1 MNIKKL
7 DLLKIRNLKFRA
19 SRRQTNIDRL
29 LRRENLEKDL
39 WKSSI
44 KTLIILA
51 KIKLR
56 CEELERISENL
67 QQTVIN
73 GLGKG

>member
-7 DLLKIRNLKFRA
+7 DLLKIRNLKFRV
-19 SRRQTNIDRL
+19 SQRQVVVDRL
-29 LRRENLEKDL
+29 LIKRILKEIYG
-39 WKSSI
+39 KSPL

-51 KIKLR
+51 KIKFR

-73 GLGKG
+73 GY

>member
-7 DLLKIRNLKFRA
+7 DLLKIRNLKFWA
-19 SRRQTNIDRL
+19 SQRQAIIDRL
-29 LRRENLEKDL
+29 LRKRDLEKDL
-39 WKSSI
+39 WKVSV

-51 KIKLR
+51 KIKFR
-56 CEELERISENL
+56 CEELERISESL

-73 GLGKG
+73 GY

>member
-19 SRRQTNIDRL
+19 SQRQVIIDRL
-29 LRRENLEKDL
+29 LKKKDLKKDL
-39 WKSSI
+39 WKVSV

-51 KIKLR
+51 KIKFR

-67 QQTVIN
+67 QQTGN
-73 GLGKG
+73 

>member
-19 SRRQTNIDRL
+19 NQRQAIIDRI
-29 LRRENLEKDL
+29 LRKKDLEKDL
-39 WKSSI
+39 WKMSV

-51 KIKLR
+51 KIKFR

-73 GLGKG
+73 GY

>member
-19 SRRQTNIDRL
+19 SQRQSVIDRL
-29 LRRENLEKDL
+29 LRKEDLEEDL
-39 WKSSI
+39 WKASI

-51 KIKLR
+51 KIKFR

-73 GLGKG
+73 GY

>member
-7 DLLKIRNLKFRA
+7 DLLKTRNLKFRA
-19 SRRQTNIDRL
+19 SQRQVVINRL
-29 LRRENLEKDL
+29 LRKKGLERDL
-39 WKSSI
+39 WRVSI

-51 KIKLR
+51 KIKFR

-73 GLGKG
+73 GY

>member
-19 SRRQTNIDRL
+19 SQRQVIIDRL
-29 LRRENLEKDL
+29 LKKKDLEKDL
-39 WKSSI
+39 WKVSV

-51 KIKLR
+51 KIKFR

-67 QQTVIN
+67 QRTIIN
-73 GLGKG
+73 GY

>member
-19 SRRQTNIDRL
+19 SQRQVIIDRL
-29 LRRENLEKDL
+29 LRKKNLEKDL
-39 WKSSI
+39 WKVSVR
-44 KTLIILA
+44 TLIILA
-51 KIKLR
+51 KIKFR

-67 QQTVIN
+67 QRTIVN
-73 GLGKG
+73 GY

>member
-19 SRRQTNIDRL
+19 SQRQVIINRT
-29 LRRENLEKDL
+29 LRKKDLEKDL
-39 WKSSI
+39 WKVSI

-51 KIKLR
+51 NIKFR

-73 GLGKG
+73 GY

>member
-19 SRRQTNIDRL
+19 SQRQVIIDRL
-29 LRRENLEKDL
+29 LRKKDLEKDL
-39 WKSSI
+39 WKVSV
-44 KTLIILA
+44 KTLIILV
-51 KIKLR
+51 KIKVR

-67 QQTVIN
+67 QQTIIN
-73 GLGKG
+73 GY

>member
-1 MNIKKL
+1 MNIKKF

-19 SRRQTNIDRL
+19 SQRQVIINRL
-29 LRRENLEKDL
+29 LRKRDLEKDL
-39 WKSSI
+39 WKVSV

-51 KIKLR
+51 KIKFR

-73 GLGKG
+73 GY

>member
-1 MNIKKL
+1 MNIKRL

-19 SRRQTNIDRL
+19 SQRQVIIDRL
-29 LRRENLEKDL
+29 LRKKDLEKDL
-39 WKSSI
+39 WKVSV
-44 KTLIILA
+44 KALIILA
-51 KIKLR
+51 KIKFR

-73 GLGKG
+73 GY

>member
-7 DLLKIRNLKFRA
+7 DLLKIINLKFRA
-19 SRRQTNIDRL
+19 SQRQVVIDRL
-29 LRRENLEKDL
+29 LRKKDLEKDL
-39 WKSSI
+39 WKVSI

-51 KIKLR
+51 KIKSR

-73 GLGKG
+73 EY

>member
-1 MNIKKL
+1 MNIKKP

-19 SRRQTNIDRL
+19 SQRQVIIDRL
-29 LRRENLEKDL
+29 LRKKDLEKDL
-39 WKSSI
+39 WKTSI

-51 KIKLR
+51 KIKFR

-73 GLGKG
+73 GY

>member
-19 SRRQTNIDRL
+19 SQRQVIIDRI
-29 LRRENLEKDL
+29 LRQENLERDL
-39 WKSSI
+39 WKVSI

-51 KIKLR
+51 KIKFR

-67 QQTVIN
+67 EQTVIN
-73 GLGKG
+73 GY

>member
-19 SRRQTNIDRL
+19 SQRQVIIDRL
-29 LRRENLEKDL
+29 IRKKDLEKDL
-39 WKSSI
+39 WKISV
-44 KTLIILA
+44 KTLITLA
-51 KIKLR
+51 KIKFR

-67 QQTVIN
+67 QQTAIN
-73 GLGKG
+73 GY

>member
-19 SRRQTNIDRL
+19 SQRQVVIDRL
-29 LRRENLEKDL
+29 LRKKDLEKDL
-39 WKSSI
+39 WKVYV

-51 KIKLR
+51 KIKVR

-73 GLGKG
+73 GY

>member
-19 SRRQTNIDRL
+19 SCRQATINQL
-29 LRRENLEKDL
+29 LRKENLEKDL
-39 WKSSI
+39 WKVLI

-51 KIKLR
+51 KIKFR

-73 GLGKG
+73 GY

>member
-19 SRRQTNIDRL
+19 SQRQIIIDRL
-29 LRRENLEKDL
+29 LRKEDLEKDL
-39 WKSSI
+39 WKASI

-51 KIKLR
+51 KIKFR

-67 QQTVIN
+67 QQTIIN
-73 GLGKG
+73 GY

>member
-19 SRRQTNIDRL
+19 SQRQAIIDRL
-29 LRRENLEKDL
+29 LRKRDLEKDL
-39 WKSSI
+39 WKVSV

-51 KIKLR
+51 KIKVR
-56 CEELERISENL
+56 CEELERILENL
-67 QQTVIN
+67 QQTIIN
-73 GLGKG
+73 GY

>member
-1 MNIKKL
+1 MNIKRL

-19 SRRQTNIDRL
+19 SQRQVVIDRL
-29 LRRENLEKDL
+29 LRKKDLERDL
-39 WKSSI
+39 WKVFI

-51 KIKLR
+51 KIKFR

-67 QQTVIN
+67 EQTVIN
-73 GLGKG
+73 GY

>member
-19 SRRQTNIDRL
+19 SQRQVIIDRL
-29 LRRENLEKDL
+29 LRKKNLEKDL
-39 WKSSI
+39 WKVSI

-51 KIKLR
+51 KIKFR
-56 CEELERISENL
+56 CEELKRISDNL
-67 QQTVIN
+67 QQTVMN
-73 GLGKG
+73 GY

>member
-7 DLLKIRNLKFRA
+7 DLLRIRNLKFRA
-19 SRRQTNIDRL
+19 SQRQVILDRL
-29 LRRENLEKDL
+29 LRKKDLEKDL
-39 WKSSI
+39 WRVSV

-51 KIKLR
+51 KIKFR

-67 QQTVIN
+67 QRTVIN
-73 GLGKG
+73 GY

>member
-19 SRRQTNIDRL
+19 SQRQVIIDRL
-29 LRRENLEKDL
+29 LKKKDLEKDL
-39 WKSSI
+39 WKISV

-51 KIKLR
+51 KIKFR
-56 CEELERISENL
+56 CEELERILENL

-73 GLGKG
+73 GY

>member
-1 MNIKKL
+1 MNIKRL

-19 SRRQTNIDRL
+19 SQRQSVIDRL
-29 LRRENLEKDL
+29 LRKKDLEKDL
-39 WKSSI
+39 WKASI

-51 KIKLR
+51 KIKFR

-67 QQTVIN
+67 EQTVIN
-73 GLGKG
+73 GY

>member
-19 SRRQTNIDRL
+19 SRRQATIDRL

-39 WKSSI
+39 WKVSI

-51 KIKLR
+51 KIKVR

-67 QQTVIN
+67 QQTIIN
-73 GLGKG
+73 GY

>member
-19 SRRQTNIDRL
+19 SQRQVIIDRL
-29 LRRENLEKDL
+29 LKKKDLKKDL
-39 WKSSI
+39 WKVSV

-51 KIKLR
+51 KIKVR

-67 QQTVIN
+67 QQTIIN
-73 GLGKG
+73 GY

>member
-19 SRRQTNIDRL
+19 SQRQVIIDRI
-29 LRRENLEKDL
+29 LRQKDLEKDL
-39 WKSSI
+39 WKVSI

-51 KIKLR
+51 KIKYR
-56 CEELERISENL
+56 CEELERISDNL
-67 QQTVIN
+67 QQTVMN
-73 GLGKG
+73 GY

>member
-1 MNIKKL
+1 MNIKRL

-19 SRRQTNIDRL
+19 SQRQVVIDQL
-29 LRRENLEKDL
+29 LRKKDLERDL
-39 WKSSI
+39 WKVSI

-51 KIKLR
+51 KIKFR

-67 QQTVIN
+67 QQTIIN
-73 GLGKG
+73 GY

>member
-19 SRRQTNIDRL
+19 SQRQVIIDRI
-29 LRRENLEKDL
+29 LRQKDLEKDL
-39 WKSSI
+39 WKVSI

-51 KIKLR
+51 KIKFR
-56 CEELERISENL
+56 CEELERISDNL
-67 QQTVIN
+67 QQTVMN
-73 GLGKG
+73 GY

>member
-19 SRRQTNIDRL
+19 SQRQVVIDRL
-29 LRRENLEKDL
+29 LRKKDLGKDL
-39 WKSSI
+39 WKVSI

-51 KIKLR
+51 KIKFR
-56 CEELERISENL
+56 REELERISENL
-67 QQTVIN
+67 EQTVIN
-73 GLGKG
+73 GY

>member
-19 SRRQTNIDRL
+19 SQRQVIIDRL
-29 LRRENLEKDL
+29 LRKNDLEADL
-39 WKSSI
+39 WRVSV

-51 KIKLR
+51 KIKFR

-73 GLGKG
+73 GY

>member
-19 SRRQTNIDRL
+19 SQRQAIIDRL
-29 LRRENLEKDL
+29 LRKMDLEKDL
-39 WKSSI
+39 WKVSV

-51 KIKLR
+51 KIKVR

-67 QQTVIN
+67 QQTIIN
-73 GLGKG
+73 GY

>member
-1 MNIKKL
+1 MNIKRL

-19 SRRQTNIDRL
+19 SQRQSVIDRL
-29 LRRENLEKDL
+29 LRKKDLEKDL
-39 WKSSI
+39 WKVSI

-51 KIKLR
+51 KIKSR

-73 GLGKG
+73 EY

>member
-19 SRRQTNIDRL
+19 SQRQVTIDRL
-29 LRRENLEKDL
+29 LRKKDLEKDL
-39 WKSSI
+39 WKTSI

-51 KIKLR
+51 KIKFR

-73 GLGKG
+73 GY

>member
-19 SRRQTNIDRL
+19 SQRQIVIDRL
-29 LRRENLEKDL
+29 LRKENLEKDL
-39 WKSSI
+39 WKVSI

-51 KIKLR
+51 KINFR

-67 QQTVIN
+67 EQTVIN
-73 GLGKG
+73 GY